1 MNCVDRHQTD
11 DATLN
16 ALVAP
21 LAGETEAA
29 GTWVASRS
37 QNRSYGPKTAP
48 TDLLAFVRAGSVRD
62 ASRALGFSLGT
73 THRLREGYWPDDPR
87 RLLRAWAAYKGG
99 VGRVVSSWFLRRVAV
114 GGCIRHAGLSWSGVG
129 LALRVGEL
137 VAVART
143 PDGLLAQT
151 LELPSQRIPLEVRP

>member
-1 MNCVDRHQTD
+1 MTYTDRDHCA
-11 DATLN
+11 DASLN
-16 ALVAP
+16 ALVCP
-21 LAGETEAA
+21 LGGETGAG
-29 GTWVASRS
+29 GTWVARRPSGRA
-37 QNRSYGPKTAP
+37 YGPKTAP

-62 ASRALGFSLGT
+62 ASRALGLSLGT

-87 RLLRAWAAYKGG
+87 RIMRAWAAYKGG
-99 VGRVVSSWFLRRVAV
+99 VGRVVSSWFLRRVAE
-114 GGCIRHAGLSWSGVG
+114 GGCIRHAGRAWGGVG

-151 LELPSQRIPLEVRP
+151 LELPAQRLPLEVCP